1 MCTNLGGLSI
11 CISKTFSINKNR
23 SATTIECAINPQF
36 LQKSMEVQTMI
47 IECKPNT
54 YNASEYS
61 EVVNYRVWINT
72 AVNRV

>member
-1 MCTNLGGLSI
+1 MYINLGRLRISI
-11 CISKTFSINKNR
+11 PKILSINKNR
-23 SATTIECAINPQF
+23 SHTTKVCAINPQF

>member
-1 MCTNLGGLSI
+1 MYTNLGRLR
-11 CISKTFSINKNR
+11 ISVPKILSINKNR
-23 SATTIECAINPQF
+23 SHTTKVCAINPQF

-61 EVVNYRVWINT
+61 KAENLGV
-72 AVNRV
+72 